1 MVLPRVLIADMDE
14 ALHNRLKSLAASHQ
28 RSIEDEA
35 KELLSS
41 AVARLEPGKREH
53 IVDAAERLFGKSHG
67 FDLELP
73 GRNCETERTPPDFSV
88 EP

>member
-1 MVLPRVLIADMDE
+1 MDE
-14 ALHNRLKSLAASHQ
+14 ALHDRLKSMAVSHH

-35 KELLSS
+35 KELLSY

-53 IVDAAERLFGKSHG
+53 IVDAAERLFGKDHG
-67 FDLELP
+67 FELQLSD
-73 GRNCETERTPPDFSV
+73 RNSGPERTPPDFSA